1 MEEDDLPRDLSMFY
15 SDRIRTEFYSTD
27 KLIKMIKYD
36 QLFQHLYIRNP
47 SETEKERIASLIVS
61 VLENN

>member
-1 MEEDDLPRDLSMFY
+1 MEEDDLPRDLSLFY

-27 KLIKMIKYD
+27 KIIKMIKYD

-47 SETEKERIASLIVS
+47 SKTEKERIASLIVS